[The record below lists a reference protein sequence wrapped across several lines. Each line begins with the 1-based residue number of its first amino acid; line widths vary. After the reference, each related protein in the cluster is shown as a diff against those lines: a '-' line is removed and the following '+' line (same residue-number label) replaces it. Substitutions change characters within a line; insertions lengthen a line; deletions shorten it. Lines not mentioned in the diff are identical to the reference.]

1 MDMEGVKAFFA
12 TRDRFAQHC
21 GIELTDVSKGK
32 ATARM
37 EVAGHHLNGVNI
49 AHGAAIFTL
58 ADVAFAAASNSHGMV
73 SVAINANIS
82 FLRSAGEG
90 VLIAEAEEVSYH
102 PKLGNYD
109 IRVKD
114 EEGNLVATFQGLV
127 YRKQDSL
134 DSLVEA

>member
-1 MDMEGVKAFFA
+1 MEMEEIKAFFA

-21 GIELTDVSKGK
+21 GIELTEVSKGR

-37 EVAGHHLNGVNI
+37 EVSEHHLNGVNI
-49 AHGAAIFTL
+49 GHGAAIFTL
-58 ADVAFAAASNSHGMV
+58 ADVAFAAASNSHGTV

-82 FLRSAGEG
+82 FLRAAGEG
-90 VLIAEAEEVSYH
+90 ALIAEAEEVSYH

-109 IRVKD
+109 IRIKD
-114 EEGNLVATFQGLV
+114 DEGNLVATFQGLV

-134 DSLVEA
+134 DSLME